1 MSNRSKPTL
10 VTSRG
15 LLRFDDPSVTLNDLK
30 EAFFKGKV
38 SRGSVSRCLN
48 NRPELKS
55 EVIRYSSEK
64 NLPCDDIRQAM
75 THFFNEMT
83 CLPRCKRCERA
94 ARFNR
99 MAWGYSTYCS
109 AKCQNNDPEVKKRHE
124 ETNIR
129 IYGVSNAAKSQSV
142 KLKMK
147 ATVQKKYGAD
157 CYLAS
162 ERGKEHLRTVLME
175 RYGVTGSGAIPGVKE
190 KREATM
196 LAKYGHK
203 NALQN
208 KDIKMRQEQTCL
220 DRYGVLYPGT
230 WKLKE
235 LAKETRDDIYDKL
248 KTTFPGYEIQCSK
261 EDFLGIH
268 EHENSWKCLNCGEIF
283 IRTGAPLCHCRYK
296 WVTQEQVF
304 SFIKSV
310 CPDAIFGDRTVLP
323 NGKEL
328 DVYIPSKKI
337 AFEYDGLYWHSETRG
352 KTRRYHLCK
361 TEEASKKGIRLIH
374 IFEDEWICKTSLV
387 KRKIWSIL
395 GRKVKSIYARK
406 CSISEIDLQTA
417 TRFLNK
423 YHIQGASRS
432 SVNLGLMY
440 NGHLVAVC
448 TFNPKS
454 KRDGTWYLERYAT
467 VNSYRIQGG
476 CGKLLSYFCNSRHP
490 VSVRTFADRRWSD
503 GGMYER
509 IGFKRD
515 SVTPPTYWYVPKGE
529 CVRIHRFNLRKD
541 NKKMFPLVYSSSM
554 TESELAIANGY
565 SRIWDCGQIVYDYMT
580 LESPKASEQ

>member
-1 MSNRSKPTL
+1 MSYRSKPTL

-55 EVIRYSSEK
+55 EVIRYSAEK
-64 NLPCDDIRQAM
+64 NLPRDDIRQAM

-83 CLPRCKRCERA
+83 CLPRCKRCERT

-109 AKCQNNDPEVKKRHE
+109 AKCQNNDPEVRKRHE

-147 ATVQKKYGAD
+147 STVQKKYGAD

-162 ERGKEHLRTVLME
+162 EKGKVHLRNILME

-196 LAKYGHK
+196 LAKYGYK

-208 KDIKMRQEQTCL
+208 EEIKMRQEKTCL
-220 DRYGVLYPGT
+220 DRFGVQFPGT

-235 LAKETRDDIYDKL
+235 LAEASKRETYDKL
-248 KTTFPGYEIQCSK
+248 KELFPEYEIQCSK
-261 EDFLGIH
+261 ESFQGVYGH
-268 EHENSWKCLNCGEIF
+268 KNSWKCLHCGEVFSKCGVPI
-283 IRTGAPLCHCRYK
+283 CRCQYK
-296 WVTQEQVF
+296 WLTQDEIF
-304 SFIKSV
+304 RFIKSI
-310 CPDAIFGDRTVLP
+310 CPDAVFCDRTILP
-323 NGKEL
+323 GGMEL
-328 DVYIPSKKI
+328 DVYVPSRKI
-337 AFEYDGLYWHSETRG
+337 AFEYDGLYWHSESKG
-352 KTRRYHLCK
+352 KGRNYHLWK
-361 TEEASKKGIRLIH
+361 TEESAKKGIRLIH
-374 IFEDEWICKTSLV
+374 IFEDEWIFRKTIV
-387 KRKIWSIL
+387 RRKIWSIL
-395 GRKVKSIYARK
+395 GRRVPSIYARK
-406 CSISEIDLQTA
+406 CSVSELDLQTA
-417 TRFLNK
+417 ARFLNK

-432 SVNLGLMY
+432 SVNLGLTY
-440 NGHLVAVC
+440 EGHLVAVC

-454 KRDGTWYLERYAT
+454 KKDRTWYLERYAT
-467 VNSYRIQGG
+467 INACRIQGG
-476 CGKLLSYFCNSRHP
+476 CGKLLAYFCNSRNP
-490 VSVRTFADRRWSD
+490 ESIRTFADRRWSE
-503 GGMYER
+503 GRMYDS
-509 IGFKRD
+509 IGFVRK
-515 SVTPPTYWYVPKGE
+515 SVTSPSYWYIPKGTNK
-529 CVRIHRFNLRKD
+529 RIHRFNLRKD
-541 NKKMFPLVYSSSM
+541 NKKMFPIKYESGM
-554 TESELAIANGY
+554 TESELAIENGY
-565 SRIWDCGQIVYDYMT
+565 SRIWDCGQIVYDYKPVRRFI
-580 LESPKASEQ
+580 SK